1 MFFNIHGD
9 PIDLTKAAPP
19 KTKKAKADV
28 VATHKGWLA
37 VGFSPKQIDDARA
50 HHRKSGGDEPFSQD
64 SYMRK
69 ATPTKIRVQPY
80 FSQEAAQQAC
90 ALAERS
96 GWLNTHTRPVVK
108 GGHA

>member
-1 MFFNIHGD
+1 
-9 PIDLTKAAPP
+9 
-19 KTKKAKADV
+19 
-28 VATHKGWLA
+28 
-37 VGFSPKQIDDARA
+37 
-50 HHRKSGGDEPFSQD
+50 
-64 SYMRK
+64 MRK